1 MLDDLSLKGTKGLL
15 VSLTAGADINPF
27 EIQGALSVVQKDVG
41 EECEVIFGIF
51 QDEDILSLMNE
62 WNVKQHTSSGLV
74 EKIKSSDVSIKEAEE
89 QCLKFFQS
97 HIKQHKSPLCGSSVS
112 HDRRFLIKHMSKLAN
127 HFHYRHIDVSSFK
140 EVIKR
145 WYPEAD
151 EFKKASSHRAMDD
164 IKESVNELKFYRD
177 KLFIKND

>member
-1 MLDDLSLKGTKGLL
+1 MTNTNLLAWIDLEMTGLDPEKHHIIEIACLVTDPDLNIVAEG
-15 VSLTAGADINPF
+15 P
-27 EIQGALSVVQKDVG
+27 EIA
-41 EECEVIFGIF
+41 IF

-74 EKIKSSDVSIKEAEE
+74 EKIKSSDISIKEAED

-112 HDRRFLIKHMSKLAN
+112 HDRRFLIKHMPKLAN

-151 EFKKASSHRAMDD
+151 EFKKLHL
-164 IKESVNELKFYRD
+164 IELWTTS
-177 KLFIKND
+177 KNQ

>member
-1 MLDDLSLKGTKGLL
+1 MTNSNLLAWIDLEMTGLDPEKHYIIEIACL
-15 VSLTAGADINPF
+15 VTDSNLNIVAEGP
-27 EIQGALSVVQKDVG
+27 EIA
-41 EECEVIFGIF
+41 IF

-74 EKIKSSDVSIKEAEE
+74 EKIKSSDISIKEAEE
-89 QCLKFFQS
+89 ECLKFFQS

-112 HDRRFLIKHMSKLAN
+112 HDRRFLIKHMPKLAN

-151 EFKKASSHRAMDD
+151 EF
-164 IKESVNELKFYRD
+164 
-177 KLFIKND
+177 

>member
-1 MLDDLSLKGTKGLL
+1 MTNSNLLAWIDLEMTGLDPEKHHIIEIACL
-15 VSLTAGADINPF
+15 VTDSNLNIVAEGPELA
-27 EIQGALSVVQKDVG
+27 
-41 EECEVIFGIF
+41 IF

-74 EKIKSSDVSIKEAEE
+74 EKIKSSDISIKEAEDE
-89 QCLKFFQS
+89 CLKFFQS

-112 HDRRFLIKHMSKLAN
+112 HDRRFLIKHMPKLAN

-151 EFKKASSHRAMDD
+151 KFKKASSHRAMDD
-164 IKESVNELKFYRD
+164 IKESVNELKFYRE
-177 KLFIKND
+177 KLFIKDD

>member
-1 MLDDLSLKGTKGLL
+1 MTNSNLLAWIDLEMTGLDPEKHHIIEIACL
-15 VSLTAGADINPF
+15 VTDSNLNIVAEGPELA
-27 EIQGALSVVQKDVG
+27 
-41 EECEVIFGIF
+41 IF

-74 EKIKSSDVSIKEAEE
+74 EKIKSSDISIKEAEE
-89 QCLKFFQS
+89 ECLKFFQS

-112 HDRRFLIKHMSKLAN
+112 HDRRFLIKHMPKLAN

-145 WYPEAD
+145 WYPETD

-164 IKESVNELKFYRD
+164 IKESVNELKFYRE
-177 KLFIKND
+177 KLFIKDD

>member
-1 MLDDLSLKGTKGLL
+1 MTNSNLLAWIDLEMTGLDPEKHHIIEIACL
-15 VSLTAGADINPF
+15 VTDSNLNIVAEGPELA
-27 EIQGALSVVQKDVG
+27 
-41 EECEVIFGIF
+41 IF

-74 EKIKSSDVSIKEAEE
+74 EKIKSSDISIKEAEDE
-89 QCLKFFQS
+89 CLKFFQS

-112 HDRRFLIKHMSKLAN
+112 HDRRFLIKHMPKLAK

-164 IKESVNELKFYRD
+164 IKESVNELKFYRE
-177 KLFIKND
+177 KLFIKDD

>member
-1 MLDDLSLKGTKGLL
+1 MTNSNLLAWIDLEMTGLDPEKHHIIEIACL
-15 VSLTAGADINPF
+15 VTDSNLNIVAEGPELA
-27 EIQGALSVVQKDVG
+27 
-41 EECEVIFGIF
+41 IF

-74 EKIKSSDVSIKEAEE
+74 EKIKSSDISIKEAEDE
-89 QCLKFFQS
+89 CLKFFQS

-112 HDRRFLIKHMSKLAN
+112 HDRRFLIKHMPKLAN

-145 WYPEAD
+145 WYPESD

-164 IKESVNELKFYRD
+164 IKESVNELKFYRE
-177 KLFIKND
+177 KLFIKDD